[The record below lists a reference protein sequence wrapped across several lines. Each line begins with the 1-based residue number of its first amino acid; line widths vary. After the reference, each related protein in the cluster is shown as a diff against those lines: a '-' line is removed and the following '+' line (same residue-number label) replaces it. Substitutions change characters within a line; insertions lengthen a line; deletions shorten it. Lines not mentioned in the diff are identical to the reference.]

1 MGSLV
6 GSSSLV
12 PGTCLGPGNHSFA
25 FGAPSPA
32 GKELQSPPGFK
43 ESRDLEYLSR
53 SGFSFFFE
61 FFHLFSIFEY
71 GGGPESFWNRQK

>member
-32 GKELQSPPGFK
+32 GKELVIYSVSLVAPKAQFQLVAVCDVVDFGCPPGMYVPGY
-43 ESRDLEYLSR
+43 LE
-53 SGFSFFFE
+53 
-61 FFHLFSIFEY
+61 
-71 GGGPESFWNRQK
+71 